1 MNENGAHSGLVRKTH
16 VKEGESQ
23 YQDISEWWKTH
34 YNILKRSPD
43 DMGALNYEGYPSMW
57 DLLTTAIMDKDA
69 NEGKQLR
76 SSMPFLRNG

>member
-1 MNENGAHSGLVRKTH
+1 
-16 VKEGESQ
+16 
-23 YQDISEWWKTH
+23 
-34 YNILKRSPD
+34 
-43 DMGALNYEGYPSMW
+43 MGALNYEGYPSMW